1 MKCSQYNGTGFLFFS
16 LAMAFDYV
24 VLGRKLKKARESLLI
39 APQESALRLQISL
52 QEYLDIEEGR
62 NEITGDQL
70 VLLSVM
76 YRRDFRYFVTGDY
89 PSAESQ
95 VQEIFRRNAALSKS
109 DRIAIQE
116 FVRLCEYEDFL
127 EREVFQRQ
135 PTKIPNYAQYPFNHS
150 YFKRQGEEA
159 ASLERERLGL
169 GQQPV
174 ENIFELIRNQGI
186 HIFKRQ
192 LEDKNI
198 SGLYINHP
206 VAGHCIL
213 INYLDDL
220 YRQNFSAAHEYCHAL
235 FDSSEGQEVT
245 YLKSLNAR
253 SELEW
258 RANSFAGSFLVSKQR
273 IESDYSPAES
283 YEAWVSLIRRIAER
297 FRVSSQV
304 VIIRLSELKWLD
316 KALQD
321 PLIQEKRLV
330 IKHDEKFDPETPPTL
345 SSGMRSKSAQ
355 IIRQGLSWHFIDLC
369 TEAYRRGEI
378 THHKLLDMLLLPL
391 EDGYQLLNEL
401 LTFLEVSS

>member
-24 VLGRKLKKARESLLI
+24 VLGRKLKDAREGLLI

-62 NEITGDQL
+62 NRITGDQL

-95 VQEIFRRNAALSKS
+95 VQEMFRRNAALSKS

-192 LEDKNI
+192 LENKNI

-258 RANSFAGSFLVSKQR
+258 RANSFAGNFLVSKQR

-304 VIIRLSELKWLD
+304 VIIRLSDLKWLNE
-316 KALQD
+316 ALKDQ
-321 PLIQEKRLV
+321 LMQEKLLV

-369 TEAYRRGEI
+369 TEAYRRREI

>member
-1 MKCSQYNGTGFLFFS
+1 
-16 LAMAFDYV
+16 MAFDYA
-24 VLGRKLKKARESLLI
+24 VLGRKLKDARESLLVT
-39 APQESALRLQISL
+39 PQDSALRLQISL
-52 QEYLDIEEGR
+52 QEYLEIEAGR
-62 NEITGDQL
+62 NRITGDQL
-70 VLLSVM
+70 VLLAAL

-95 VQEIFRRNAALSKS
+95 VQEMFRRNAVLSQS

-116 FVRLCEYEDFL
+116 FVRLCEYEYFL
-127 EREVFQRQ
+127 EQEIFHRE
-135 PTKIPNYAQYPFNHS
+135 PLLIPNYGEFSFNHRH
-150 YFKRQGEEA
+150 FKRQGEEA
-159 ASLERERLGL
+159 ASFERERLIL
-169 GQQPV
+169 GKQPI
-174 ENIFELIRNQGI
+174 ENIFKLLRNQGI

-235 FDSSEGQEVT
+235 FDSSQGQEVT
-245 YLKSLNAR
+245 YLKSSNDRA
-253 SELEW
+253 ELEW
-258 RANSFAGSFLVSKQR
+258 RANSFAGNFLVPKQR
-273 IESDYSPAES
+273 IELDYSPANT
-283 YEAWVSLIRRIAER
+283 YEAWISLIRQIAER

-304 VIIRLSELKWLD
+304 VIIRLSELKWID
-316 KALQD
+316 RSLQEQ
-321 PLIQEKRLV
+321 LIQDRRLV

-345 SSGMRSKSAQ
+345 SSGIRDKSTQ

-378 THHKLLDMLLLPL
+378 TYHKLLDMLLIPL
-391 EDGYQLLNEL
+391 KDGYQLLHEL
-401 LTFLEVSS
+401 LMFLEVDS

>member
-1 MKCSQYNGTGFLFFS
+1 
-16 LAMAFDYV
+16 MAFDYA
-24 VLGRKLKKARESLLI
+24 VLGKKLKDARESLLI
-39 APQESALRLQISL
+39 TPQESALRLQIDW
-52 QEYLDIEEGR
+52 QEYLDIETGR
-62 NEITGDQL
+62 IRITGDQL
-70 VLLSVM
+70 VLLAVM

-89 PSAESQ
+89 PSAESE
-95 VQEIFRRNAALSKS
+95 VQEMFRQNAALSKS

-116 FVRLCEYEDFL
+116 FIRLCEYEDLL
-127 EREVFQRQ
+127 EREIFQHQ
-135 PTKIPNYAQYPFNHS
+135 PKKIPDYGQHSFNHR

-159 ASLERERLGL
+159 STFERARLQL
-169 GQQPV
+169 GKRPI
-174 ENIFELIRNQGI
+174 ENVFELIRNQDI

-206 VAGHCIL
+206 IAGHCIL

-235 FDSSEGQEVT
+235 FDSSQGQEVT
-245 YLKSLNAR
+245 YLKSSNNR

-258 RANSFAGSFLVSKQR
+258 RANSFAGNFLVPKQK
-273 IESDYSPAES
+273 IESDYSPVDT
-283 YEAWVSLIRRIAER
+283 YDAWIGLIRQVADR

-304 VIIRLSELKWLD
+304 ITIRLSELKWID
-316 KALQD
+316 ENLQKR
-321 PLIQEKRLV
+321 LFQERRLV

-345 SSGMRSKSAQ
+345 SSGMREKLTQ

-378 THHKLLDMLLLPL
+378 TYHKLLEMMLLPL
-391 EDGYQLLNEL
+391 EDGYQLLHEL
-401 LTFLEVSS
+401 LTFLEVNS

>member
-258 RANSFAGSFLVSKQR
+258 RANSFAGKFLVPKQR
-273 IESDYSPAES
+273 IELDYSPAES

-304 VIIRLSELKWLD
+304 VIIRLSDLKWLNE
-316 KALQD
+316 ALKDQ
-321 PLIQEKRLV
+321 LMQEKRLV

-369 TEAYRRGEI
+369 TEAYRRREI

>member
-1 MKCSQYNGTGFLFFS
+1 
-16 LAMAFDYV
+16 MAFDYV
-24 VLGRKLKKARESLLI
+24 VLGRKLKKARESLSI
-39 APQESALRLQISL
+39 TPQESALRLQISL

-62 NEITGDQL
+62 NRITGDQL

-76 YRRDFRYFVTGDY
+76 YRRDFRYLVTGDY

-95 VQEIFRRNAALSKS
+95 VQEMFRRNAALSKS

-135 PTKIPNYAQYPFNHS
+135 PKKIPNYAQYLFNHS

-245 YLKSLNAR
+245 YLKSSNAR

-258 RANSFAGSFLVSKQR
+258 RANSFAGKFLVPKQR
-273 IESDYSPAES
+273 IELDYSPVDS
-283 YEAWVSLIRRIAER
+283 YEAWVRLIRQIAER

-304 VIIRLSELKWLD
+304 VIIRLSELTWLN

-321 PLIQEKRLV
+321 QLIQEKRLV

-378 THHKLLDMLLLPL
+378 TYHKLLDMLLLPL

-401 LTFLEVSS
+401 LMFLEVSS